1 MHPEVIVHYDCP
13 LHGLQLEE
21 QQQREEQA
29 EEKELARP
37 KQYSRHPLYKLK
49 VYSLC
54 LAVCGML
61 LLESSRA
68 RAQSSYL
75 EPDELI
81 HELDRPVPLTS
92 VQGVLGRQ
100 AMLPCDITPLE
111 RDDAVYMVLW
121 FREGDGEPIYK

>member
-1 MHPEVIVHYDCP
+1 MDAKLNNEHDCNCPQEHKHQQKKQLHQSCRRCP
-13 LHGLQLEE
+13 L
-21 QQQREEQA
+21 R
-29 EEKELARP
+29 
-37 KQYSRHPLYKLK
+37 RHEYMTMLDL
-49 VYSLC
+49 VFR
-54 LAVCGML
+54 L
-61 LLESSRA
+61 LLASGCCGLA
-68 RAQSSYL
+68 ASSYL

-92 VQGVLGRQ
+92 VQGVLSRQ